1 MYQHGN
7 KTIPIATSVCLDVT
21 QFVAHERILC
31 FHIMFC
37 KYKDTS
43 IIPEFKEELEDVE
56 VIVKHEHR
64 RGNTRVS
71 FVREV
76 TVLVYGYKIE
86 LLKKPKLR

>member
-1 MYQHGN
+1 
-7 KTIPIATSVCLDVT
+7 
-21 QFVAHERILC
+21 
-31 FHIMFC
+31 MFC

-43 IIPEFKEELEDVE
+43 IIAEFKEELEDIE

-86 LLKKPKLR
+86 LLKKAKVKVRKNIAHSNFL